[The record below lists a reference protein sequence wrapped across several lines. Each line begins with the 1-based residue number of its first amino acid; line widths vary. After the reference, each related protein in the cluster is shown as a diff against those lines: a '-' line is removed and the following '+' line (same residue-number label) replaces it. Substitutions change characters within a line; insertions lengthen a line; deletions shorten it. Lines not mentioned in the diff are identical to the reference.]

1 MWTKLRITPPGKMK
15 LWKFYSGKK
24 SQLKLRLEIMK
35 NKVKKIKNK

>member
-24 SQLKLRLEIMK
+24 DSIEAQVGNHEEQSKK
-35 NKVKKIKNK
+35 NKK